1 MALPKIY
8 ADTAGANGR
17 TVNQGWIETQAGSG
31 SLTFGT
37 ATGLFGSEITPF
49 GASGQDQWSF
59 VTTSNVS
66 NPGRVNDNLDGAPA
80 KFTALK
86 NGVRYS
92 LESAKEC
99 DFVAFYCT
107 KADSNVTFYIYTS
120 SSAGESYSQLT
131 SGSITAGWN
140 IISFSSTTKQYWVF
154 QVESSTSS
162 MDLELSEII
171 LGKLVTFP
179 HMWDLNGKYERF
191 TKNKLMMSENGV
203 EYAHKT
209 GVSKQRWTL
218 SMPIIDSTFKA
229 ELDGLYNN
237 IDGSNK
243 NFLFLDNNSDKY
255 YVKMINKPTVGQIA
269 SNLYKADI
277 SLTE

>member
-8 ADTAGANGR
+8 ADSAGATGR
-17 TVNQGWIETQAGSG
+17 TVDQGWIETAAGSG

-59 VTTSNVS
+59 VSTSNVTDH
-66 NPGRVNDNLDGAPA
+66 GRVNDNLDGAPA
-80 KFTALK
+80 GFTASK

-92 LESAKEC
+92 LGSAKQC

-120 SSAGESYSQLT
+120 DSAGASYSQLT
-131 SGSITAGWN
+131 SASITAGWN
-140 IISFSSTTKQYWVF
+140 IVSFTATTKQYWVF

-171 LGKLVTFP
+171 LGELVTFP
-179 HMWDLNGKYERF
+179 HMWALDGKFNRIPQ
-191 TKNKLMMSENGV
+191 NKLLSSENGV

-209 GVSKQRWTL
+209 GASRRKWTL
-218 SMPIIDSTFKA
+218 SMPNIDSTFRG
-229 ELDGLYNN
+229 ELDTLYENV
-237 IDGSNK
+237 DGTDK
-243 NFLFLDNNSDKY
+243 NFLFVDNNSDKY
-255 YVKMINKPTVGQIA
+255 YVRMAGKPIVGQIA
-269 SNLYKADI
+269 SNRYSANI
-277 SLTE
+277 SISE